1 MTDWLGPFA
10 FLLPSV
16 KDVVQIALVA
26 VGFYYVLR
34 LLARTRAI
42 QMLIGVVLLALVYL
56 AARLLDLELVVYIM
70 EKLFQYGAIA
80 ALIVFQ
86 PELRS
91 ALARLGQSRM
101 VRLFGKMEESEVVEE
116 LVDAI
121 ERLARGKVG
130 AIIALERSV
139 GLDEYALTG
148 TPIDAKVSAGILSS
162 IFAPYGPLHDGAVL
176 LRGDTIIAAG
186 VILPHTQYPVADKT
200 LGTRHRAALGLSE
213 ETDALVLVVSEE
225 TSQISIAHRG
235 RLERNVSPD
244 RVRDALGATRG
255 GQALVTGDDDRDES
269 EEERLELSEDQVC
282 RLGEGDEAAGPRH
295 GDDIEERQ
303 DDLDHRRGDADDCGA
318 DPDDASGHGLRHGRR
333 RRLLR
338 GLLDPG

>member
-1 MTDWLGPFA
+1 VTDLLGPFA

-16 KDVVQIALVA
+16 KDIIQIALVA

-42 QMLIGVVLLALVYL
+42 QMLIGVVLLTLVYL
-56 AARLLDLELVVYIM
+56 ASRLLDLDLVVYIM

-101 VRLFGKMEESEVVEE
+101 LRLFGRMEENEVVEE
-116 LVDAI
+116 LVEAI
-121 ERLARGKVG
+121 ERLARGRIG
-130 AIIALERSV
+130 AIIAIERSV
-139 GLDEYALTG
+139 GLEEYALTG

-186 VILPHTQYPVADKT
+186 VILPLTQFPVADKS

-213 ETDALVLVVSEE
+213 ETDALIVVVSEE
-225 TSQISIAHRG
+225 TAQVSIADRG
-235 RLERNVSPD
+235 RLERDVDMD
-244 RVRDALGATRG
+244 RLRHILVGAT
-255 GQALVTGDDDRDES
+255 
-269 EEERLELSEDQVC
+269 
-282 RLGEGDEAAGPRH
+282 AG
-295 GDDIEERQ
+295 
-303 DDLDHRRGDADDCGA
+303 A
-318 DPDDASGHGLRHGRR
+318 GRVLAGTSR
-333 RRLLR
+333 
-338 GLLDPG
+338 

>member
-10 FLLPSV
+10 FLLPTLT
-16 KDVVQIALVA
+16 DIPQILLVA
-26 VGFYYVLR
+26 VGIYYVLK

-56 AARLLDLELVVYIM
+56 IARLLDLELIVYIM
-70 EKLFQYGAIA
+70 EKVFQYGAFA

-101 VRLFGKMEESEVVEE
+101 LRFFGRMEESEIVEE
-116 LVDAI
+116 LVEAV

-139 GLDEYALTG
+139 GLEEYAITG
-148 TPIDAKVSAGILSS
+148 TSIDAKVSAGILSS

-186 VILPHTQYPVADKT
+186 VILPLTQFPVSDKS

-213 ETDALVLVVSEE
+213 ETDALIIVVSEE
-225 TSQISIAHRG
+225 TAQVSLADRG
-235 RLERNVSPD
+235 RLERDIDMD
-244 RVRDALGATRG
+244 RLRHMLSGA
-255 GQALVTGDDDRDES
+255 
-269 EEERLELSEDQVC
+269 
-282 RLGEGDEAAGPRH
+282 
-295 GDDIEERQ
+295 
-303 DDLDHRRGDADDCGA
+303 
-318 DPDDASGHGLRHGRR
+318 ASGTNGGRLAASSR
-333 RRLLR
+333 
-338 GLLDPG
+338 

>member
-1 MTDWLGPFA
+1 VTDWLGPFA
-10 FLLPSV
+10 FLLPGV
-16 KDVVQIALVA
+16 KDVVQITLVA
-26 VGFYYVLR
+26 IGFYYVLK

-56 AARLLDLELVVYIM
+56 GARLLDLELVVYIM

-101 VRLFGKMEESEVVEE
+101 LRFFGKMEESEVVEE
-116 LVDAI
+116 LVEAI

-139 GLDEYALTG
+139 GLEEYALTG
-148 TPIDAKVSAGILSS
+148 TAIHARVSAGILSS

-186 VILPHTQYPVADKT
+186 VILPLTQFPVADKS

-213 ETDALVLVVSEE
+213 ETDALILVVSEE
-225 TSQISIAHRG
+225 TAQVSIADRG
-235 RLERNVSPD
+235 RLERDLDMD
-244 RVRDALGATRG
+244 RLRHILAGA
-255 GQALVTGDDDRDES
+255 
-269 EEERLELSEDQVC
+269 
-282 RLGEGDEAAGPRH
+282 AASASGPRLATSS
-295 GDDIEERQ
+295 R
-303 DDLDHRRGDADDCGA
+303 
-318 DPDDASGHGLRHGRR
+318 
-333 RRLLR
+333 
-338 GLLDPG
+338 